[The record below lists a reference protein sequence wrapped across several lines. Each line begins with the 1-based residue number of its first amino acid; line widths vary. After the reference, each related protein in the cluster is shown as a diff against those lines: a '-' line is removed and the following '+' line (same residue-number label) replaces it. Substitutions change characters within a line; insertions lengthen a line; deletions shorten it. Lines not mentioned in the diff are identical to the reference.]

1 MANNQTTGGQ
11 KKGGNPYSAKNAKSA
26 AKVRAIQQQKRQR
39 IQWSVGIVV
48 FVIAGVAVIGLA
60 YGSRQNSKKTQ
71 TAAASGKA
79 KAPASIGT
87 GLAGVPLTTIAAA
100 RKSRLASDKTFA
112 DLKPITAPA
121 LTQDGKPH
129 ILYVGAEYCPYCGG
143 ERWAMVT
150 ALSKFGTFSNLSTTH
165 SSTSDQPSDIPTLSF
180 HGATYTSKYV
190 SFTGRETQG
199 NTLVNGNYPTLD
211 TLTAV
216 EQKLLAKYDAPPYVQ
231 GQGGS
236 IPFIDFGGKFV
247 QSGASYDVT
256 ILQGKSHQKIVDSLS
271 GTGNIA
277 TAVNSTAGV
286 FIKAICTLTKN
297 QPADVCKAIA
307 AG

>member
-11 KKGGNPYSAKNAKSA
+11 KKGGKTSAAKNAKSA
-26 AKVRAIQQQKRQR
+26 AKVRAVQQHKRQR
-39 IQWSVGIVV
+39 VQWSVGIVV

-60 YGSRQNSKKTQ
+60 YGSRQNTKKNQ
-71 TAAASGKA
+71 SVAASGTA
-79 KAPASIGT
+79 KAPASIVD
-87 GLAGVPLTTIAAA
+87 GLAKVPLSNIAAA
-100 RKSRLASDKTFA
+100 RKSRLASDKTFT

-129 ILYVGAEYCPYCGG
+129 VLYVGAEYCPYCGG
-143 ERWAMVT
+143 ERWAMVN

-165 SSTSDQPSDIPTLSF
+165 SSTTDQPADIPTLSF
-180 HGATYTSKYV
+180 HGSNYTSKYV

-199 NTLVNGNYPTLD
+199 NTLVNGKYPTLD
-211 TLTAV
+211 KLTP
-216 EQKLLAKYDAPPYVQ
+216 EEEKLVAKYDAPPYVQ
-231 GQGGS
+231 GQRGS

-256 ILQGKSHQKIVDSLS
+256 ILQGKSHQKIVDSL
-271 GTGNIA
+271 TGSNDIA
-277 TAVNSTAGV
+277 TSVNSTTGV

-297 QPADVCKAIA
+297 QPADVCKAVA
-307 AG
+307 AS